1 MHITAKGKHVLS
13 MGLYSVNARENQSTA
28 NKMLFFYIL

>member
-1 MHITAKGKHVLS
+1 MAKGKHVLS
-13 MGLYSVNARENQSTA
+13 MGLYSENARENHSTA